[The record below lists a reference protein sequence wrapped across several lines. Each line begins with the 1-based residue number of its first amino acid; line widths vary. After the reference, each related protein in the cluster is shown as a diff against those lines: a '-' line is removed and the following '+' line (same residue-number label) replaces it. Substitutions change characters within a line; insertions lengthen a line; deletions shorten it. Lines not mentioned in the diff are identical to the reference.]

1 MELLLSSSSFSLSS
15 ASQPSTFSSEIHRS
29 FYQVAAKSITPN
41 GVSVLLANPSL
52 DSLSDLP
59 DIVVQIVDL
68 KPSGNRYILLK

>member
-15 ASQPSTFSSEIHRS
+15 ASQPSTFSSEIHS